1 MCRASVFQDQKTK
14 LKKKSQPKKPQP
26 KKTLKSKSTI
36 WKKKAVKKKKQTKNQ
51 KTKTGKKVYRHN
63 CLKMTMTVKSR
74 KRQKVFSLRVIFT
87 LKEEQEG
94 YVWAKRSSRFMSL
107 AKKNIF

>member
-1 MCRASVFQDQKTK
+1 MCGASVFQDQKTK
-14 LKKKSQPKKPQP
+14 LKKKANQKNHNPKKPSNQ
-26 KKTLKSKSTI
+26 
-36 WKKKAVKKKKQTKNQ
+36 KAQYGRRKQLKKKKQTKNQ

>member
-1 MCRASVFQDQKTK
+1 MCGASVFQDQKTK
-14 LKKKSQPKKPQP
+14 LKKKANQKNHNPKKPSNQ
-26 KKTLKSKSTI
+26 
-36 WKKKAVKKKKQTKNQ
+36 KAQYGRRKQLKKKQTKNQ
-51 KTKTGKKVYRHN
+51 KTKIGKKVYRHN